1 MYNTDFPAKADLPS
15 TARLVRSSVIA
26 GGSAL
31 AILVTVVLPSEYGI
45 DPTGFGRLTGLTTM
59 GQIKMQLADE
69 AAANEALS
77 SSVAAGTAIPGRLPL
92 VASPDIQQLAARIAA
107 LESLILEVQPAPLP
121 TVAEPVEAVPA
132 PAAPVPVAPV
142 PMQQQAAAPAAVA
155 TPIPVTAPQWRDE
168 VSFTLTPMEGA
179 EYKLVMQAGAIA
191 TYEFVVDGGVINF
204 DAHGEGEGQSLTYE
218 EGRGVMED
226 SGQMIPPVS
235 GTHGW
240 FFRNRGTEDV
250 VVTLRT
256 GGDYQELRKLI

>member
-26 GGSAL
+26 GVSAL

-59 GQIKMQLADE
+59 GQIKMQLAEE

-77 SSVAAGTAIPGRLPL
+77 SSVAAGTAISSTVPL
-92 VASPDIQQLAARIAA
+92 AASPDTQHLAARIAA
-107 LESLILEVQPAPLP
+107 LEALILEVQPAPLP
-121 TVAEPVEAVPA
+121 ALAEPVEAV
-132 PAAPVPVAPV
+132 PVPVAPV
-142 PMQQQAAAPAAVA
+142 PMHQQAAAPAAVA
-155 TPIPVTAPQWRDE
+155 TPTPATAPQWRDE
-168 VSFTLTPMEGA
+168 VSFTLTPMEGT

-191 TYEFVVDGGVINF
+191 NYEFEVDGGVINF

-218 EGRGVMED
+218 EGRGVIGD
-226 SGQMIPPVS
+226 RGQMVPPVS

-240 FFRNRGTEDV
+240 FFCNRGTEDV

>member
-1 MYNTDFPAKADLPS
+1 MYNTDFPSKADLP
-15 TARLVRSSVIA
+15 TTDRLVRSTVIA
-26 GGSAL
+26 GVSAL

-59 GQIKMQLADE
+59 GQIKMQLAEE
-69 AAANEALS
+69 AAAEEALS
-77 SSVAAGTAIPGRLPL
+77 AAVASGTAIP
-92 VASPDIQQLAARIAA
+92 SPAPAPAADTQQLAARVDA
-107 LESLILEVQPAPLP
+107 LESLILELQSTQPTAAVPTDVAPAP
-121 TVAEPVEAVPA
+121 AELAAVPA
-132 PAAPVPVAPV
+132 PVETPAPVAAPL
-142 PMQQQAAAPAAVA
+142 
-155 TPIPVTAPQWRDE
+155 WRDE
-168 VSFTLTPMEGA
+168 VTFTLTPMEGT
-179 EYKLVMQAGAIA
+179 EYKLVMQAGAVA

-218 EGRGVMED
+218 EGRGVMGD

-240 FFRNRGTEDV
+240 FFRNRGSEDV

>member
-15 TARLVRSSVIA
+15 TARLVRSTVIA
-26 GGSAL
+26 GVSAL

-59 GQIKMQLADE
+59 GQIKMQLAQE
-69 AAANEALS
+69 AAADEALS
-77 SSVAAGTAIPGRLPL
+77 AAVAAGTAIPSGAPL
-92 VASPDIQQLAARIAA
+92 AASPDTQQLAARVDA
-107 LESLILEVQPAPLP
+107 LESLILQLQPAQLP
-121 TVAEPVEAVPA
+121 AVAQTTEAAPAPAAPA
-132 PAAPVPVAPV
+132 PAAPVPV
-142 PMQQQAAAPAAVA
+142 QQAAAPTTVQVPA
-155 TPIPVTAPQWRDE
+155 PIAAPQWRDE
-168 VSFTLTPMEGA
+168 ITFTLTPLEGT
-179 EYKLVMQAGAIA
+179 EYKLVMQAGAVA

-218 EGRGVMED
+218 EGRGVASDAGEMV
-226 SGQMIPPVS
+226 PPVS

-240 FFRNRGTEDV
+240 FFRNRGTDDV

>member
-1 MYNTDFPAKADLPS
+1 MYNTEFPSKADLPS
-15 TARLVRSSVIA
+15 NNRLVRSTIIA
-26 GGSAL
+26 GVSAM

-59 GQIKMQLADE
+59 GQIKMQLAEE
-69 AAANEALS
+69 AAADEALS
-77 SSVAAGTAIPGRLPL
+77 AAVAAGTAIPSPVPL
-92 VASPDIQQLAARIAA
+92 TASPDTQQLAARVDA
-107 LESLILEVQPAPLP
+107 LESLILELQPAQLP
-121 TVAEPVEAVPA
+121 TVAAPIEAVPV

-142 PMQQQAAAPAAVA
+142 PMQQAA
-155 TPIPVTAPQWRDE
+155 TPAVVDTPAPVAAPQWRDE
-168 VSFTLTPMEGA
+168 VTFTLTPMEGT
-179 EYKLVMQAGAIA
+179 EYKLVMQAGAVA

-218 EGRGVMED
+218 EGRGVASD
-226 SGQMIPPVS
+226 AGQMVPPVS

-240 FFRNRGTEDV
+240 FFRNRGNEDV

>member
-1 MYNTDFPAKADLPS
+1 LYNTDFPAKADLPTTS
-15 TARLVRSSVIA
+15 RLVRSTVIA
-26 GGSAL
+26 GVSAL
-31 AILVTVVLPSEYGI
+31 AILITVVLPSEYGI

-59 GQIKMQLADE
+59 GQIKMQLAEE
-69 AAANEALS
+69 AAADEALS
-77 SSVAAGTAIPGRLPL
+77 AAVAAGTATP
-92 VASPDIQQLAARIAA
+92 SPAPLAASEDTEQLTARIDA
-107 LESLILEVQPAPLP
+107 LESLILELQPAQLPPVATPLE
-121 TVAEPVEAVPA
+121 TVPA

-142 PMQQQAAAPAAVA
+142 PMQQAAAPAAIEAPAPVA
-155 TPIPVTAPQWRDE
+155 ASQWRDE
-168 VSFTLTPMEGA
+168 VTFTLTPMEGT

-218 EGRGVMED
+218 EGRGVASDAGELV
-226 SGQMIPPVS
+226 PPVS

>member
-15 TARLVRSSVIA
+15 TARLVRSTVIA
-26 GGSAL
+26 GVSAL

-45 DPTGFGRLTGLTTM
+45 DPTGFGQLTGLTSM
-59 GQIKMQLADE
+59 GQIKMQLAEE
-69 AAANEALS
+69 AAADEALS
-77 SSVAAGTAIPGRLPL
+77 AAVAAGTAIPSPAPL
-92 VASPDIQQLAARIAA
+92 AASPDTQQLAARVDA
-107 LESLILEVQPAPLP
+107 LERLILELQAAQLPAL
-121 TVAEPVEAVPA
+121 
-132 PAAPVPVAPV
+132 APV
-142 PMQQQAAAPAAVA
+142 QQAAAPADAA
-155 TPIPVTAPQWRDE
+155 TPSTVAAPQWRDE
-168 VSFTLTPMEGA
+168 VTFTLTPMQGT
-179 EYKLVMQAGAIA
+179 EYKLVMQAGAVA

-218 EGRGVMED
+218 EGRGVASD

>member
-15 TARLVRSSVIA
+15 NARLVRSTVIA
-26 GGSAL
+26 GVGAL

-59 GQIKMQLADE
+59 GQIKMQLVEEAAADE
-69 AAANEALS
+69 ALSAA
-77 SSVAAGTAIPGRLPL
+77 VAAGTAMPSPAP
-92 VASPDIQQLAARIAA
+92 VAASPDTQQLAARVDA
-107 LESLILEVQPAPLP
+107 LEALILELQPAQLP
-121 TVAEPVEAVPA
+121 SVAAPVETVPV

-142 PMQQQAAAPAAVA
+142 PMQQAAAPAAVA
-155 TPIPVTAPQWRDE
+155 TPAPIAAPQWRDE
-168 VSFTLTPMEGA
+168 VTFTLTPMEGT
-179 EYKLVMQAGAIA
+179 EYKLVMQAGAVA
-191 TYEFVVDGGVINF
+191 TYEFTVDGGVINF

-218 EGRGVMED
+218 EGRGVASDAGEL
-226 SGQMIPPVS
+226 IPPVS

>member
-15 TARLVRSSVIA
+15 TGRLFRSTIIA
-26 GGSAL
+26 GVSAL
-31 AILVTVVLPSEYGI
+31 AILLTVVLPSEYGI

-59 GQIKMQLADE
+59 GEIKMQLAEE
-69 AAANEALS
+69 AAADEALS
-77 SSVAAGTAIPGRLPL
+77 AAVAAGTASPSP
-92 VASPDIQQLAARIAA
+92 VALATSPETQQLAARVDA
-107 LESLILEVQPAPLP
+107 LEALILELQPAQLP
-121 TVAEPVEAVPA
+121 NVAAPIEAAPV

-142 PMQQQAAAPAAVA
+142 PMQQAAAPAAVD
-155 TPIPVTAPQWRDE
+155 TPAPVAAPQWRDE
-168 VSFTLTPMEGA
+168 VTFTLTPMEGT
-179 EYKLVMQAGAIA
+179 EYKLVMQAGAVA

-218 EGRGVMED
+218 EGRGVASDAGELV
-226 SGQMIPPVS
+226 PPVS